1 VGLLAEGRA
10 GGHPCLID
18 TGRPSRYSRAM
29 TELYERLASRV
40 REERESA
47 KLSQAELAER
57 SGLSRSQLANIETG
71 RQRPPLDAIYKLS
84 IGLNVGLDALLP
96 RLSDISLG
104 RLTHVEYAGQTV
116 TPLAAALLRDLDA
129 QHR

>member
-1 VGLLAEGRA
+1 
-10 GGHPCLID
+10 
-18 TGRPSRYSRAM
+18 M